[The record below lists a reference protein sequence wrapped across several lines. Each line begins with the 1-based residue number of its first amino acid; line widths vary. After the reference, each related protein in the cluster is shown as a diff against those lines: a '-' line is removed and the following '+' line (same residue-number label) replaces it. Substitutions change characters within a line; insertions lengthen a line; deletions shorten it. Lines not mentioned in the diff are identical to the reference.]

1 MLHKAL
7 QNKWVRVLIAVF
19 ATFLY
24 ALGVNLFIVP
34 MGLYSGGVVGLSQ
47 VIRTLLMQHLDLPAG
62 VDIAGILYFPYHLNL
77 LSLNAIT
84 YFQTEWK
91 RIFLQSLF
99 IADKAVMYFIF
110 FFGNKRKF
118 HVACKSMLGKCIRN
132 PFIAIFIF
140 PYASDNRE

>member
-47 VIRTLLMQHLDLPAG
+47 VIRTLLMQQSVICPRAWTSPVFFTFSSIFRCCISPG
-62 VDIAGILYFPYHLNL
+62 ATSAARFL
-77 LSLNAIT
+77 LRTLICVGAS
-84 YFQTEWK
+84 
-91 RIFLQSLF
+91 S
-99 IADKAVMYFIF
+99 F
-110 FFGNKRKF
+110 F
-118 HVACKSMLGKCIRN
+118 
-132 PFIAIFIF
+132 
-140 PYASDNRE
+140 